1 MSQDGA
7 IHIIRQGHYYHRH
20 DIYVQKVHVV
30 HLPWHHHHHH
40 HHHHY
45 QGCCQFVVSNLH
57 HHHRHK

>member
-40 HHHHY
+40 HHHY

-57 HHHRHK
+57 HRHRHK